1 MSDAGDSLDDRIAL
15 LRRNISDLMEQ
26 ATVASG
32 AATEERLAA
41 RLNELQDQLG
51 ALLKER
57 DRMVHRLAGRQPDH

>member
-1 MSDAGDSLDDRIAL
+1 MSDAEDTLDDRIAL

-57 DRMVHRLAGRQPDH
+57 DALGSRGG